1 MFKIKV
7 LADSILGKDSSWFID
22 GCLLAVS
29 SRGEERETALVS
41 LPLIRTLILWIRP
54 HPYNFI

>member
-7 LADSILGKDSSWFID
+7 LADSIPGKDSSWFID

-29 SRGEERETALVS
+29 SRGKERERQLWS
-41 LPLIRTLILWIRP
+41 LFLL
-54 HPYNFI
+54 